1 MKPYSEEY
9 WAYIKRRT
17 KDELIKVFRG
27 IAERDAK
34 NQKAAVYILEV
45 LAEVNFKYEALLS
58 VMGTDP
64 KTEPDYAANMLARTV
79 LQRCGVEQT
88 GVTSIEPVNTIDE
101 RIAYIRMGAGLRAEE
116 LKVDADVAMDF
127 AEQGARCLYEQMKK

>member
-9 WAYIKRRT
+9 WAYMKRQT

-27 IAERDAK
+27 IAERDGK

-64 KTEPDYAANMLARTV
+64 NSEPDYAANMLARTV
-79 LQRCGVEQT
+79 LQRCGVEQI

-101 RIAYIRMGAGLRAEE
+101 RIAYIQMGAGLRAEE